1 MWPQYMGCLET
12 ITISKFHFYFLY
24 SLSKLVAK
32 LVLIVFL
39 LPLPQAK
46 DEMQERYKSAPKNE
60 KTMISK
66 ELVKKVASW
75 GGRFIKL
82 GPDPINGEY
91 LERWYEVSSKV
102 ALRKASQALRDINT
116 AEFRDCKR
124 RKYKK

>member
-1 MWPQYMGCLET
+1 MGCLET

-66 ELVKKVASW
+66 ELAKKVASW

-82 GPDPINGEY
+82 GSDPINGED

-116 AEFRDCKR
+116 AEFRDCK
-124 RKYKK
+124 